1 MRQSLKTIYQK
12 YFPEII
18 SAVLI
23 GLAIN
28 TFLLVFSIYSSR
40 KQRTEIFENQTAK
53 IDSTNQM
60 IKNATN
66 LQEVLKKYKK

>member
-18 SAVLI
+18 SGVLL

-28 TFLLVFSIYSSR
+28 TFLLVFGIYSSR
-40 KQRTEIFENQTAK
+40 KQRAENYQSQTAK
-53 IDSTNQM
+53 IDSTNYM
-60 IKNATN
+60 LKNATN
-66 LQEVLKKYKK
+66 LKEVLKKYKK

>member
-18 SAVLI
+18 SGVLL

-28 TFLLVFSIYSSR
+28 TLLLVFGIYSSR
-40 KQRTEIFENQTAK
+40 KQRTENYEKQTAK
-53 IDSTNQM
+53 IDSTNHM
-60 IKNATN
+60 IRNATN

>member
-18 SAVLI
+18 SGVLI
-23 GLAIN
+23 RLAIN
-28 TFLLVFSIYSSR
+28 TILLVFGIISSR
-40 KQRTEIFENQTAK
+40 KQRAENYKSQTAK
-53 IDSTNQM
+53 IDSTNLM

-66 LQEVLKKYKK
+66 LEEVLKKYKK